1 MSGLIYLNVHKYLPV
16 SNLQLNSL
24 YSVIFVLTQ
33 LTMEYHKQDDLTVVA
48 MATDAFLLIV
58 CVLNK
63 I

>member
-48 MATDAFLLIV
+48 MATGAFLLIV
-58 CVLNK
+58 CV
-63 I
+63 